1 MYQALME
8 NFLFHCLFLAFIVPV
23 ILAGQKLLR
32 RCLTAQYRHMTWYL
46 YCFCALLFFL
56 PVRLPGSADLC
67 SFIISF
73 MTNASRQA
81 VQISP
86 ASAASGS
93 AVQISDYAV
102 SAGAS
107 VPGPVFTALFWI
119 WAAGAAAMTAVF
131 LYHCVR
137 LNRLDRSM
145 AFVKN
150 MDTERLFLQCK
161 EELGIRRNI
170 RFVLSETTDTPM
182 AFGIFFPV
190 IVFPKKFL
198 SVFSERELSYVFY
211 HELSHYKRGDLAGSL
226 ICCIVRVLYWFHPFV
241 LYSLKKMRTD
251 REIAC
256 DASVLNHIRQQEW
269 NSYGHTILNFAGYL
283 SSGEIF
289 SVSSGIGGSDSQLKQ
304 RITAIASYRRPSKK
318 TKLAGFSL
326 LLILWLL
333 FSPFVQNH
341 NLLAD
346 SVSGKPDR
354 PFVSVDLSSFFPEN
368 EGCFVLYDKN
378 KDQYSIYNEK
388 MSRQRVSPDSTY
400 KIYSALAA
408 LDAGVISPG
417 KSEIAWDQKQYPFSS
432 WNKDQTL
439 DSAMSSSVNWYFQTL
454 DKKLGKTELQK
465 TLRRIRYG
473 NEDISGGITSF
484 WLESSLKISPL
495 EQVILLRDFDQNRL
509 GCSERSVRAVRNSIR
524 LNSGPD
530 STLYGKT
537 GTGSIDGHDINGWFI
552 GILKTKDNTYCFALR
567 IEGRDGASGK
577 EAARTALEII
587 RSLSL

>member
-1 MYQALME
+1 ME
-8 NFLFHCLFLAFIVPV
+8 NFLFHCLFLALIVPV
-23 ILAGQKLLR
+23 ILAAQKLLR
-32 RCLTAQYRHMTWYL
+32 RCLTAQCLHMTWYL

-56 PVRLPGSADLC
+56 PVRLPGAADLC
-67 SFIISF
+67 SFIGSF
-73 MTNASRQA
+73 MKHTPRQA

-86 ASAASGS
+86 AAASGS
-93 AVQISDYAV
+93 AGQLRDYAV
-102 SAGAS
+102 SAGTA
-107 VPGPVFTALFWI
+107 VPGPVFTVLFWI
-119 WAAGAAAMTAVF
+119 WAAGAAAMTVIF

-137 LNRLDRSM
+137 LNRLGRSM

-150 MDTERLFLQCK
+150 MDTEGLFLQCK

-170 RFVLSETTDTPM
+170 RFVLSETSDTPM

-190 IVFPKKFL
+190 IVFPKKML
-198 SVFSERELSYVFY
+198 PVFSERELSYIFY

-226 ICCIVRVLYWFHPFV
+226 ICCAVRVLYWFHPLV
-241 LYSLKKMRTD
+241 LYSLQKMRTA

-256 DASVLNHIRQQEW
+256 DTSVLNHIRPQEW

-283 SSGEIF
+283 SSREIF
-289 SVSSGIGGSDSQLKQ
+289 SVSPGIGGSDSQIKQ

-318 TKLAGFSL
+318 KQLAGFSL

-346 SVSGKPDR
+346 SLSGKPDR
-354 PFVSVDLSSFFPEN
+354 PFVPADLSSFFPKN
-368 EGCFVLYDKN
+368 EGCFVLYDENKN
-378 KDQYSIYNEK
+378 VYSIYNEK

-417 KSEIAWDQKQYPFSS
+417 KTEIAWDQKQYPFSS

-454 DKKLGKTELQK
+454 DKKLGKTALQK

-473 NEDISGGITSF
+473 NEDISGGMTSF

-495 EQVILLRDFDQNRL
+495 EQVMLLRDFHQNRL
-509 GCSERSVRAVRNSIR
+509 GCSEKAATAVRNSIR
-524 LNSGPD
+524 LSGGPGRI
-530 STLYGKT
+530 LYGKT
-537 GTGSIDGHDINGWFI
+537 GTGNIDGHDINGWFI

-577 EAARTALEII
+577 EAAQTALKII

>member
-1 MYQALME
+1 ME
-8 NFLFHCLFLAFIVPV
+8 NFLFHCLFLALIVPV
-23 ILAGQKLLR
+23 ILAAQKLLR
-32 RCLTAQYRHMTWYL
+32 RCLTAQCLHMTWYL

-56 PVRLPGSADLC
+56 PVRLPGAADLC
-67 SFIISF
+67 SFIGSF
-73 MTNASRQA
+73 MKHTPRQA

-86 ASAASGS
+86 AAASGS
-93 AVQISDYAV
+93 AGQLRDYAV
-102 SAGAS
+102 SAGTA
-107 VPGPVFTALFWI
+107 VPGPVFTVLFWI
-119 WAAGAAAMTAVF
+119 WAAGAAAMTVIF

-137 LNRLDRSM
+137 LNRLGRSM

-150 MDTERLFLQCK
+150 MDTEGLFLQCK

-170 RFVLSETTDTPM
+170 RFVLSETSDTPM

-190 IVFPKKFL
+190 IVFPKKML
-198 SVFSERELSYVFY
+198 PVFSERELSYIFY

-226 ICCIVRVLYWFHPFV
+226 ICCAVRVLYWFHPLV
-241 LYSLKKMRTD
+241 LYSLQKMRTA

-256 DASVLNHIRQQEW
+256 DTSVLNHIRPQEW

-283 SSGEIF
+283 SSREIF
-289 SVSSGIGGSDSQLKQ
+289 SVSPGIGGSDSQIKQ

-318 TKLAGFSL
+318 KQLAGFSL

-346 SVSGKPDR
+346 SLSGKPDR
-354 PFVSVDLSSFFPEN
+354 PFVPADLSSFFPKN
-368 EGCFVLYDKN
+368 EGCFVLYDENKN
-378 KDQYSIYNEK
+378 VYSIYNEK

-417 KSEIAWDQKQYPFSS
+417 KTEIAWDQKQYPFSS
-432 WNKDQTL
+432 WNKNQTL

-454 DKKLGKTELQK
+454 DKKLGKTALQK

-495 EQVILLRDFDQNRL
+495 EQVMLLRDFHQNRL
-509 GCSERSVRAVRNSIR
+509 GCSEKAATAVRNSIR
-524 LNSGPD
+524 LSGGPGRI
-530 STLYGKT
+530 LYGKT
-537 GTGSIDGHDINGWFI
+537 GTGNIDGHDINGWFI

-577 EAARTALEII
+577 EAAQTALKII